1 MIYVWSLS
9 LSLFLLSL
17 YRIKSVL
24 LLCSFC
30 SWGFELSERETKEK
44 REKKRPIIG
53 FQTPCQVC
61 ASFFSFHCILC
72 LTFLGDISINGVILL
87 IWDFVSLC
95 CAYCYFREKLLF
107 LFSLAGFSAKA
118 IWIVGTIEWYI
129 KGRLSNLFFH
139 LINTDMHKIW
149 ELFLHFVWFKFLL
162 SFWFRTRGLWGP
174 CCLDLLESILNLL
187 ISGVLFIYFLSFFFE
202 CFECIFS
209 LWRFSFCIVSK
220 YDYFWIFQF
229 LSFSFLI

>member
-1 MIYVWSLS
+1 MSDPCLYPSLS
-9 LSLFLLSL
+9 LSIVSNLFFFSALSVPGV
-17 YRIKSVL
+17 SNWV
-24 LLCSFC
+24 
-30 SWGFELSERETKEK
+30 KEK
-44 REKKRPIIG
+44 QKRRERRRDQSLAFKP
-53 FQTPCQVC
+53 PCQVC

-139 LINTDMHKIW
+139 LINTDIQKKW

-187 ISGVLFIYFLSFFFE
+187 ISGVLFIYFLSFFLNVLNV
-202 CFECIFS
+202 FS
-209 LWRFSFCIVSK
+209 PYGVSASAQWVNMIISG
-220 YDYFWIFQF
+220 YSNSSPFP
-229 LSFSFLI
+229 S